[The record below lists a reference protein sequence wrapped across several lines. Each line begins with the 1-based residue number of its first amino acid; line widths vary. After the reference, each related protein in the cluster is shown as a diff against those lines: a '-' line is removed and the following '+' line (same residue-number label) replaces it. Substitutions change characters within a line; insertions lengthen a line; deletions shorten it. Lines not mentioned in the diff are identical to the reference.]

1 LYGVPTNKKERWE
14 KALRGDKSKG
24 LPVARG
30 ASAGAARREG
40 RATPPQA
47 NLYDFD
53 DLYDPDFGSDDD
65 FENPHGDWLDFG

>member
-1 LYGVPTNKKERWE
+1 VRER
-14 KALRGDKSKG
+14 
-24 LPVARG
+24 RG
-30 ASAGAARREG
+30 AKAEQ
-40 RATPPQA
+40 TPPPSQA